1 LLEGQDEV
9 VLLHRVAPD
18 HPALA
23 RVEVQCEEE
32 TLADRQASEYP
43 PTVRVAAPNGGETWA
58 SGTQTIAW
66 EAGDA
71 DGDELHFLVQ
81 VSADDGATWTTLAS
95 DLTAT
100 SLSFDTALLAGSD
113 RARVRVVASD
123 GLLTAQDASDEPFT
137 VALKPP
143 QVAVDWPTDGR
154 SFRPGEV
161 VMLSGYAWD
170 PEDGPLP
177 DASLSWESDRDGFL
191 GDGDELVV
199 TMLSSGRHVI
209 TLSATDSDGQADQA
223 SVSIVVQGGV
233 YLPLIL
239 LRSLEGGTHA
249 TDNHT
254 S

>member
-1 LLEGQDEV
+1 
-9 VLLHRVAPD
+9 VAPD

-23 RVEVQCEEE
+23 WVEVQCAGEV
-32 TLADRQASEYP
+32 LADRGASAHP
-43 PTVRVAAPNGGETWA
+43 PEVHVVAPNGGETWA

-66 EAGDA
+66 EAGDD
-71 DGDELHFLVQ
+71 DGDDLHFLVQ
-81 VSADDGATWTTLAS
+81 VSADDGATWATLAS
-95 DLTAT
+95 DLTDW
-100 SLSFDTALLAGSD
+100 SLSFDTALLAGSAK
-113 RARVRVVASD
+113 ARVRVVASD
-123 GLLTAQDASDEPFT
+123 GLLTAQDASDGPFT
-137 VALKPP
+137 VAPKPP
-143 QVAVDWPTDGR
+143 QAAIDWPADGR
-154 SFRPGEV
+154 SSRPGEV

>member
-113 RARVRVVASD
+113 RARVRVVVSD

-191 GDGDELVV
+191 GAGDEVAV
-199 TMLSSGRHVI
+199 SALSPGRHVI
-209 TLSATDSDGQADQA
+209 TLSATDSDGLSA
-223 SVSIVVQGGV
+223 SATVIVFIAPLRV
-233 YLPLIL
+233 YVPLL
-239 LRSLEGGTHA
+239 YR
-249 TDNHT
+249 
-254 S
+254 